1 MAGWGRAGGRAPS
14 DAAGSGVDVPPRR
27 ADARLDQDQALGR
40 AGVRDRRVVSAATRH
55 GWGLL
60 IGEIDE
66 QRVLR
71 YRGQVEFGITADVRA
86 AFEEQL
92 AALARRT
99 SPFTERL
106 HEPDAVSVAPK
117 VPAEIRYLERTSGG
131 LLRHAAFRQ
140 LGGPWRHWV

>member
-1 MAGWGRAGGRAPS
+1 MYHPGARTRDWIKTKHWVVQEFVIGGWS
-14 DAAGSGVDVPPRR
+14 PPR
-27 ADARLDQDQALGR
+27 Q
-40 AGVRDRRVVSAATRH
+40 RH
-55 GWGLL
+55 GWRLL

-66 QRVLR
+66 PGVLR
-71 YRGQVEFGITADVRA
+71 YRGRMEFGITADVRA

-92 AALARRT
+92 APLARRT
-99 SPFTERL
+99 SPFAERL

-140 LGGPWRHWV
+140 LGGRPHWV